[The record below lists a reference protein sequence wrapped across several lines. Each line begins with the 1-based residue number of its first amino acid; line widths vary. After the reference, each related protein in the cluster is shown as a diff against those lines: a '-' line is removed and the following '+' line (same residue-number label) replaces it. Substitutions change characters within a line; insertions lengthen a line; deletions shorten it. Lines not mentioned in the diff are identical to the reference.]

1 MAAVD
6 IVVVG
11 AGVVGLTSAI
21 SLAEA
26 GLSTRV
32 VAAEPPSRVTSAA
45 AGAIW
50 GPVRCGPDDRCREWA
65 RTGLEVL
72 SGLADEASAGVHR
85 LHGRAVGR
93 TIQTPPKWADLLSD
107 PRLLAA
113 AELPAGFSFG
123 WSYTAP
129 ALNMPVY
136 LEYLLSRYAS
146 LGGRVEYATVPS
158 LASLDAP
165 VVVNCTGI
173 GARSLVPDESLVPV
187 RGQIVVVE
195 NPGISEFYIDHGAE
209 GASDYVYA
217 FPHGDVVVLG
227 GTAEEGASDWAPRPE
242 VSARI
247 MRDCAAAFP
256 ALLGARVVTERVGLR
271 PCRPEVRLESEPL
284 PGGRTLWHN
293 YGHGGA
299 GVTLSWGCAGEL
311 TDAVLA
317 GARLCA
323 AAPLAPPRAAGALEP
338 GGGATVRSI
347 RQILILLVRGRW
359 GGRGWSPGRA

>member
-1 MAAVD
+1 M
-6 IVVVG
+6 VVG
-11 AGVVGLTSAI
+11 AGVVGLTTAI

-32 VAAEPPSRVTSAA
+32 VAAEPPSVVTSVA

-50 GPVRCGPDDRCREWA
+50 GPVRCGPDDRCYAWA
-65 RTGLEVL
+65 RTGLQVL
-72 SGLADEASAGVHR
+72 GALADEPSAGVHQA
-85 LHGRAVGR
+85 HGTEVA
-93 TIQTPPKWADLLSD
+93 QTAASPPAWAHLLPDL
-107 PRLLAA
+107 RLLAA
-113 AELPAGFSFG
+113 AELPAGFSSG
-123 WSYTAP
+123 WAYTAP
-129 ALNMPVY
+129 AVSMPVY
-136 LEYLLSRYAS
+136 LEYLLSRYAG
-146 LGGRVEYATVPS
+146 LGGSVEYATVPS
-158 LASLDAP
+158 LASVDAP

-173 GARSLVPDESLVPV
+173 GARSLVPDESVVPV

-209 GASDYVYA
+209 DTPDYVYA
-217 FPHGDVVVLG
+217 FPHGDVVILG

-271 PCRPEVRLESEPL
+271 PCRPEVRLEAEALS
-284 PGGRTLWHN
+284 GGRVLWHN

-317 GARLCA
+317 G
-323 AAPLAPPRAAGALEP
+323 P
-338 GGGATVRSI
+338 TSV
-347 RQILILLVRGRW
+347 
-359 GGRGWSPGRA
+359 

>member
-1 MAAVD
+1 LRRTSRDAVGIRAASSSAASGSCTVVCMAAVD

-11 AGVVGLTSAI
+11 AGVVGLTTAI

-32 VAAEPPSRVTSAA
+32 VAAEPPSLVTSAA

-50 GPVRCGPDDRCREWA
+50 GPVRCGPDDRCRAWA

-72 SGLADEASAGVHR
+72 GALADEPSAGVHQ
-85 LHGRAVGR
+85 LHGRVVAR
-93 TIQTPPKWADLLSD
+93 TVQAPPKWADLLPD
-107 PRLLAA
+107 LRLLAA
-113 AELPAGFSFG
+113 AELPSGLSSG

-129 ALNMPVY
+129 AVSMPVY
-136 LEYLLSRYAS
+136 LEYLLNRYAS
-146 LGGRVEYATVPS
+146 LGGGVGYAAVPS
-158 LASLDAP
+158 LASVDAP

-187 RGQIVVVE
+187 RGQVVVAE
-195 NPGISEFYIDHGAE
+195 NPGISEFYIDHGAD
-209 GASDYVYA
+209 GATDYVYA
-217 FPHGDVVVLG
+217 FPHGDVVILG
-227 GTAEEGASDWAPRPE
+227 GTAEEGAFDWAPRPE

-256 ALLGARVVTERVGLR
+256 ALRGARVLTERVGLR

-299 GVTLSWGCAGEL
+299 GVTLSWGCAREI
-311 TDAVLA
+311 TTAVL
-317 GARLCA
+317 GA
-323 AAPLAPPRAAGALEP
+323 ETP
-338 GGGATVRSI
+338 GGSLPWLPVGVACIVNR
-347 RQILILLVRGRW
+347 L
-359 GGRGWSPGRA
+359 A